1 MTNSTECAI
10 IKVPKGKEMIQCL
23 VERLKGLLSL
33 TFTISG
39 ENGTQTT
46 PTSTI
51 TTVQD
56 LHLALSLGTAPLT
69 MKMRGD
75 SLRIGLGDL

>member
-1 MTNSTECAI
+1 
-10 IKVPKGKEMIQCL
+10 MIQCL
-23 VERLKGLLSL
+23 VERLKGLSRMI
-33 TFTISG
+33 FTTNG
-39 ENGTQTT
+39 ESGTQTT

-56 LHLALSLGTAPLT
+56 SPLALSLGTAPLT

-75 SLRIGLGDL
+75 SLRIGLGER